1 MAKQI
6 GEKSSEKMW
15 RDKCM
20 ILGSEIVQLRKDLAT
35 ATDTHAA
42 AVTTIEQEHRVLLEN
57 EKRLVAELES
67 EKQCLIVE
75 LSSTKMGLH
84 NSGASATVV
93 LPELKMGL
101 HNSGVNATVVL
112 PELKMG
118 LHNSGVNATVV
129 LPEELE
135 SHKLVWQREHQE
147 LIDTEATRS
156 RNLQLELDECRAHL
170 ATKVKDGEELERN
183 YMALSS
189 RCDELEKGT
198 GDLQQLQGRYDDLLR
213 SHKRAEAEYTALH
226 KRTDILFTA
235 SQATDEKILSLETER
250 DRLLATN
257 ARLSARD
264 AAFRETIAGTFPLV

>member
-84 NSGASATVV
+84 NSGAS
-93 LPELKMGL
+93 
-101 HNSGVNATVVL
+101 ATVVL